1 MFILYTIR
9 IQERLLIG
17 GVQMEHEKKQFKNK
31 TELAKALNIG
41 SRKTLYERAKKNN
54 VDLDK
59 LEFDEEELSYLS
71 GKSRRPIETHGEQS
85 KEHKET
91 IDKHKE
97 QSRYT
102 KETQEIAELKAQ
114 LAGKDELIEEL
125 RKDKADL
132 SKKLDENQQSLKS
145 LLTQQQLLTL
155 HNSVTEKQGEAVD
168 GDFEE
173 TEQPTQEQEQ
183 TDKPKKHW
191 WNIFS

>member
-1 MFILYTIR
+1 MYR
-9 IQERLLIG
+9 ERLLIG
-17 GVQMEHEKKQFKNK
+17 GVQMEYEKKQFKNK

-71 GKSRRPIETHGEQS
+71 GKRRRPIETHGEQS

-132 SKKLDENQQSLKS
+132 SKKLDENQQNLKS

-155 HNSVTEKQGEAVD
+155 HNNNVTEEQGEAVD

-191 WNIFS
+191 WNIFN

>member
-1 MFILYTIR
+1 MYR
-9 IQERLLIG
+9 ERLLIG
-17 GVQMEHEKKQFKNK
+17 GVQVEHEKKQFKNK

-71 GKSRRPIETHGEQS
+71 GKRHRPIETHGEQS

-97 QSRYT
+97 QIRYT

-114 LAGKDELIEEL
+114 LAGKDELIKEL
-125 RKDKADL
+125 RKHEADL
-132 SKKLDENQQSLKS
+132 SKKLDDNQQSLKS

-155 HNSVTEKQGEAVD
+155 HNSVTEVQGKAVD
-168 GDFEE
+168 GDFEQ

-183 TDKPKKHW
+183 TDTPKKHW

>member
-1 MFILYTIR
+1 MYR
-9 IQERLLIG
+9 ERLLIG
-17 GVQMEHEKKQFKNK
+17 GVQVEQEKKQFKNK

-59 LEFDEEELSYLS
+59 LEFNEEELSYLS
-71 GKSRRPIETHGEQS
+71 GKRRRPIETHGEQS

-125 RKDKADL
+125 RKDKAYL
-132 SKKLDENQQSLKS
+132 SKKLDENQHSLKS

-183 TDKPKKHW
+183 TGKPKKHW
-191 WNIFS
+191 WKFFS

>member
-1 MFILYTIR
+1 MYR
-9 IQERLLIG
+9 ERLLIG

-155 HNSVTEKQGEAVD
+155 HSSVTEEQGEAVD

-173 TEQPTQEQEQ
+173 TEQPIQEQEQ
-183 TDKPKKHW
+183 TDTPKKHW

>member
-1 MFILYTIR
+1 MYR
-9 IQERLLIG
+9 ERLLIG

-31 TELAKALNIG
+31 TELAKELNIG

-59 LEFDEEELSYLS
+59 LEFDEEELAYLR
-71 GKSRRPIETHGEQS
+71 GKRRRPIETHREQS

-102 KETQEIAELKAQ
+102 KETQEIAELKAR
-114 LAGKDELIEEL
+114 LAGRDELIEEL

-155 HNSVTEKQGEAVD
+155 HNSVTEEQGEAVD

-191 WNIFS
+191 WSIFS

>member
-1 MFILYTIR
+1 MYR
-9 IQERLLIG
+9 ERLLIG

-71 GKSRRPIETHGEQS
+71 GKRRKIKKVYSGTNGNKVNNNREQ
-85 KEHKET
+85 
-91 IDKHKE
+91 KE
-97 QSRYT
+97 QERYT
-102 KETQEIAELKAQ
+102 KETQKIAELEAT
-114 LAGKDELIEEL
+114 LSGKIELIEQL
-125 RKDKADL
+125 QKDNDDL
-132 SKKLDENQQSLKS
+132 SKKLDAKEASLKS

-155 HNSVTEKQGEAVD
+155 QNTVSAESKETTIDGDYSEAEEVKTDNVTE
-168 GDFEE
+168 
-173 TEQPTQEQEQ
+173 